1 MFDNTWRLV
10 SESGGDAVE
19 FSSMLTVSIEA
30 GGQALTCPIEQGAFA
45 TYNKVQSPLSIS
57 LELGIGG
64 EAYEQRAALDRLE
77 RMRSGLEKVALVTP
91 YEYYPSLTLASFSH
105 HREPGL
111 ANHALL
117 VSLQL
122 TEVREVGG
130 VSGGVKSITRPKDPT
145 SANPIDLGK
154 TRTLEIA
161 ASTLAQMYE
170 IPLPDDV
177 RRILTQAGALAEAV
191 PTVDINS
198 SIKIF

>member
-57 LELGIGG
+57 LELGFDG
-64 EAYEQRAALDRLE
+64 EAYEQRAALARLE
-77 RMRSGLEKVALVTP
+77 RMRSGLEKVALATP
-91 YEYYPSLTLASFSH
+91 YEYYPSLTLVSFSH
-105 HREPGL
+105 RREPGL
-111 ANHALL
+111 PNHALI
-117 VSLQL
+117 VNLQL

-130 VSGGVKSITRPKDPT
+130 VSGGLRSITWPKDPT
-145 SANPIDLGK
+145 SAIPIDLGI
-154 TRTLEIA
+154 TRTLEVA
-161 ASTLAQMYE
+161 AATLAQMYE
-170 IPLPDDV
+170 IRLPDDV
-177 RRILTQAGALAEAV
+177 RQILDQAGALARAV
-191 PTVDINS
+191 PSVDINS

>member
-19 FSSMLTVSIEA
+19 FSSMLTLSIEA

-57 LELGIGG
+57 LELGFGG
-64 EAYEQRAALDRLE
+64 EAYEQRAALARLE
-77 RMRSGLEKVALVTP
+77 RMRNGLEKVALATP
-91 YEYYPSLTLASFSH
+91 YEYYPSLTLVSFSH
-105 HREPGL
+105 RREPGL
-111 ANHALL
+111 ANHALM

-130 VSGGVKSITRPKDPT
+130 VFGGNKSITRPKNPT
-145 SANPIDLGK
+145 SANPVDLGMA
-154 TRTLEIA
+154 RTLEIA

-170 IPLPDDV
+170 IRLPDDV
-177 RRILTQAGALAEAV
+177 RSVLDQAGALADAASSV
-191 PTVDINS
+191 KINP